1 MPRAVVLLTSPYWQ
15 MARELRQRHGWDIW
29 GFNVSPATPPIREG
43 CSRILDIDALVRR
56 HMATPA
62 PPDIVARAARLEAE
76 YGVNLADILSA
87 DRHLGIGWVTG
98 GLYHTG
104 ALAAL
109 PYEKHLHLVAEVF
122 DALDAYFAEARPETV
137 CPGIVGSFETAIAY
151 AVCERRG
158 LPIHAPMLLGDGAHH
173 YFQQDRFENVP
184 HLGQAYRRLQGMAR
198 EEVAALGLAGHAEE
212 VGRNVRANV
221 QLYGRKGRPSHFLRA
236 AARTTFNFAHK
247 RARGLYA
254 KGGVPLRAKL
264 GYHWAN
270 FRNFRREMRRAYTP
284 LEQLARAP
292 FVFFP
297 PHFEPE
303 GALNG
308 TEPYFTNQLYAIE
321 LLSRAVPA
329 GMWVAVKEHPAT
341 VGNRPAWWMDAIARF
356 PRVKL
361 LHPYENSLEVIR
373 RSTATA
379 TITGTAGLEAALLGK
394 PVISLGPSYRFNF
407 VDHVHFANDLRGL
420 RALLQRIV
428 AGHDAAQ
435 ARRDGA
441 LLQAAVELAC
451 FRLDDATGFTQIT
464 PEHAGIVADELVAH
478 LRGASRVQRFLASP
492 AVAPDPAAPASSR

>member
-29 GFNVSPATPPIREG
+29 GFNVSPITPPIRAVA
-43 CSRILDIDALVRR
+43 SRVLDVDALVRR
-56 HMATPA
+56 HMGTPV
-62 PPDIVARAARLEAE
+62 PPDLGARAARLEAE

-109 PYEKHLHLVAEVF
+109 SYEKHLHLVAEVF
-122 DALDAYFAEARPETV
+122 DALDAYFTEARPETV

-173 YFQQDRFENVP
+173 YFQQDRFENIP
-184 HLGQAYRRLQGMAR
+184 HLEPAYRKLQGMSTG
-198 EEVAALGLAGHAEE
+198 EVAALGLAGHAED
-212 VGRNVRANV
+212 VGANVRANV
-221 QLYGRKGRPSHFLRA
+221 KVYGRKGRPGVFIRA
-236 AARTTFNFAHK
+236 AAKTTYAYAHK
-247 RARGLYA
+247 RARGLYG
-254 KGGVPLRAKL
+254 KGTVPLSAKL

-270 FRNFRREMRRAYTP
+270 FRNFRREMRRAYVP
-284 LEQLARAP
+284 LDELARDP
-292 FVFFP
+292 YVFFP

-341 VGNRPAWWMDAIARF
+341 VGNRPSWWMDAIARF

-373 RSTATA
+373 RGTATA

-407 VDHVHFANDLRGL
+407 VDHVHFANELREL
-420 RALLQRIV
+420 RALILRLRRE
-428 AGHDAAQ
+428 HDADQ

-441 LLQAAVELAC
+441 LLQAAIELAC

-464 PEHAGIVADELVAH
+464 PEHAAIVADELVAH
-478 LRGASRVQRFLASP
+478 LRGDARVQRFLAGRP
-492 AVAPDPAAPASSR
+492 LAPAAAPPPHR